1 MLTRHRISH
10 RRCLATTG
18 LLSAH
23 QPAASTSG
31 SGQPSTPNRVA
42 ALVNHGELT
51 LRAGNTLLTEQ
62 HLPVMPGPRR
72 AAFRVPVAA
81 PVRIDTGPAAAIAQL
96 DALLAAAADRMRW
109 TTLDGCPDGYGIDP
123 PHRRRP
129 GPLAVVHSDL
139 RLTVTVHA
147 YPTHAMD
154 ETVQHLLHQD
164 LAQLHQ
170 LGAKTGEPRRWHDDY
185 HEYVHNIIDRARMR
199 DDWDYAPDELDVD
212 AYLD

>member
-1 MLTRHRISH
+1 M
-10 RRCLATTG
+10 
-18 LLSAH
+18 
-23 QPAASTSG
+23 
-31 SGQPSTPNRVA
+31 A

-51 LRAGNTLLTEQ
+51 LRAGNTLLAEQ
-62 HLPVMPGPRR
+62 HLPVMSGPRR

-96 DALLAAAADRMRW
+96 DALLAQAADRMRW

-123 PHRRRP
+123 PHRSRP

-147 YPTHAMD
+147 HPTHAMD
-154 ETVQHLLHQD
+154 ETVQDLLHQD

-170 LGAKTGEPRRWHDDY
+170 FGAKTGDPQRWHDDYHDQDDY
-185 HEYVHNIIDRARMR
+185 HEYVHEIIDRARIR
-199 DDWDYAPDELDVD
+199 DDWDYASDELDVD